1 MAAAKKEVEM
11 SIDRLFTYAAWADKF
26 ESRVHTPP
34 MRGVTLAMKEAI
46 GVMGLVCPD
55 ENPLLSM
62 ISLAAPAL
70 AMGNRIV
77 LIPSEDAPLL
87 ATDFYQILETSD
99 VPAGAFN
106 IVTGKR
112 DELAKT
118 LAEHDNVKSIWYFG
132 PEEGSS
138 LVEKASAGNMKRTW
152 CNHGLKRDWFNQ
164 DQSEGEEFLHQA
176 VQIKNI
182 WIPYGE

>member
-1 MAAAKKEVEM
+1 
-11 SIDRLFTYAAWADKF
+11 
-26 ESRVHTPP
+26 
-34 MRGVTLAMKEAI
+34 MRGVTLAMKESI
-46 GVMGLVCPD
+46 GTIGILCPD

-70 AMGNRIV
+70 AMGNNIV
-77 LIPSEDAPLL
+77 LVPSEKHPLT

-106 IVTGKR
+106 IVTGLR

-118 LAEHDNVKSIWYFG
+118 LADHDDVKSVWYFG
-132 PEEGSS
+132 PAAGSA
-138 LVEKASAGNMKRTW
+138 LVETSSAGNMKRTW
-152 CNHGLKRDWFNQ
+152 CNHGKARNWFDL
-164 DQSEGEEFLHQA
+164 DQGEGSEYLRHA
-176 VQIKNI
+176 TQIKNI